1 MTIQVDEPA
10 AITAGD
16 TVEWKKTLADYP
28 ASASWVLSYA
38 LRNATNRIDI
48 TAGAAGADHQI
59 SVAASVSRAWAPG
72 VYSWAAHVTRG
83 AERYTVRSGT
93 IEVRPNL
100 AEAVPF
106 DARSQ
111 AAKAVADLKAALAV
125 FKASAGRVKRYSIA
139 GRDIEFESL
148 TEMMKL
154 LQFWQREVANEDAVD
169 RINAGRPSPLNLQV
183 RL

>member
-1 MTIQVDEPA
+1 MTMQVDEPA

-16 TVEWKKTLADYP
+16 TVEWIKTLADYP

-38 LRNATNRIDI
+38 LRNATDRIDI
-48 TAGAAGADHQI
+48 TSSAAGADHQV

-72 VYSWAAHVTRG
+72 LYAWAAHVTRG

-100 AEAVPF
+100 AAAVPL
-106 DARSQ
+106 DARSR
-111 AAKAVADLKAALAV
+111 AAKAVDDLKAALAR
-125 FKASAGRVKRYSIA
+125 FKATGGRVRRYSIA
-139 GRDIEFESL
+139 GRDVEFESL
-148 TEMMKL
+148 SEMLKL
-154 LQFWQREVANEDAVD
+154 LSFWERELASETAAD
-169 RINAGRPSPLNLQV
+169 RIRHGLKSPLLLQV